1 MLFFIESWID
11 KIKLAKLNTRTV
23 IRLKTH
29 DRLTSGRGH
38 DLAID
43 LFKLVMPISITNN
56 ISNCRRA
63 RRGVYA
69 RRGEMKLPRVYPR
82 RACLGVKGIHA
93 LFRDQFYF
101 SATKQRQTK
110 SFGTHVHNTANNTS
124 TKLQLQRI
132 KLHIEIVNLKP
143 VTPTTILLPIIGTNG
158 SKEGNPF

>member
-38 DLAID
+38 DLYIILAID

-82 RACLGVKGIHA
+82 RACLGVKG
-93 LFRDQFYF
+93 L
-101 SATKQRQTK
+101 
-110 SFGTHVHNTANNTS
+110 NTN
-124 TKLQLQRI
+124 I
-132 KLHIEIVNLKP
+132 
-143 VTPTTILLPIIGTNG
+143 
-158 SKEGNPF
+158 

>member
-38 DLAID
+38 DLYIILAID
-43 LFKLVMPISITNN
+43 LFKLVIIMPISITNN

-82 RACLGVKGIHA
+82 RACLGVKGIIIRH
-93 LFRDQFYF
+93 
-101 SATKQRQTK
+101 T
-110 SFGTHVHNTANNTS
+110 GHTS
-124 TKLQLQRI
+124 TR
-132 KLHIEIVNLKP
+132 
-143 VTPTTILLPIIGTNG
+143 LPIVIRTRAFLRLL
-158 SKEGNPF
+158 SYTRREELARARMFSFTQRRRACVECYARLITLS